1 MKICI
6 LMGSPRLKG
15 NTVELTKPFIDEL
28 ENNGVKVSYITLVDK
43 EIKPCKGCYVCQDVT
58 GVYGCVQEDYM
69 YKIVEEIVTSDAF
82 ILATPIYSWYC
93 TAEMKAVLDRHFG
106 MNKFYRKGTG
116 SLLEGKSC
124 GIIATHG
131 YDREYGAEP
140 FETGIRRLCE
150 HSNVNYLGMYSVR
163 DEDDLASFKTEEAI
177 NGARD
182 FARHV
187 LSKIR

>member
-1 MKICI
+1 MKVCI

-15 NTVELTKPFIDEL
+15 NTAELTKPFIEEL
-28 ENNGVKVSYITLVDK
+28 ENNEVEVSYITVADK
-43 EIKPCKGCYVCQDVT
+43 EIKPCKSCYVCQDVT
-58 GVYGCVQEDYM
+58 GTYGCVQEDYM
-69 YKIVEEIVTSDAF
+69 YKIVDEIVTSDAF

-116 SLLEGKSC
+116 SLWEGKSC

-150 HSNVNYLGMYSVR
+150 HSKINYIGMYSVR
-163 DEDDLASFKTEEAI
+163 DEADLASFKTEEAI
-177 NGARD
+177 EGSRN

-187 LSKIR
+187 LNKIR